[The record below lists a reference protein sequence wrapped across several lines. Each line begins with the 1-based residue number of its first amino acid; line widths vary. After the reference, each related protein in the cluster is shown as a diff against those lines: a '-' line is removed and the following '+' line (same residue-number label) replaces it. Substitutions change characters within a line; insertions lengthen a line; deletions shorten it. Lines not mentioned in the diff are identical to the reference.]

1 MNYRK
6 VSTISA
12 ATFLMLLGGST
23 PVFAASTVTTIK
35 VSVARFLSITNTSL
49 LEFGT
54 VSPSTTAGTVL
65 VNSDGSRFA
74 SGGVTIDP
82 AGLFT
87 PAKFQIEGKPDSEFS
102 VKLPSK
108 VVLRDG
114 SGNTIDVDN
123 FQIDTKLGQLNSNGT
138 LELSIGGQINLDPN
152 QSAGDYSGTMVVEL
166 NYS

>member
-6 VSTISA
+6 VSTIFA
-12 ATFLMLLGGST
+12 ATFLLLSFSAPG
-23 PVFAASTVTTIK
+23 VAASAVTTIK
-35 VSVARFLSITNTSL
+35 VSVARFISITNTSL

-54 VSPSTTAGTVL
+54 VPASTTAGTVFI
-65 VNSDGSRFA
+65 NTDGNRFA
-74 SGGVTIDP
+74 TGGVTIDP

-87 PAKFQIEGKPDSEFS
+87 PAKFYIEGKPDSEFS

-114 SGNTIDVDN
+114 NGNTINVDN
-123 FQIDTKLGQLNSNGT
+123 FKADTKFGQLNSNGT
-138 LELSIGGQINLDPN
+138 LEISVGGQINLDPN
-152 QSAGDYSGTMVVEL
+152 QSAGDYTGTMVVEL